1 MTLKD
6 IEPEHLLSWKNKVLE
21 LVDLD
26 IEKLKKKIKRQQ
38 TNPVLKQPEVVD
50 YLMSFQKKF
59 VLTPID
65 KASNNVSIIC
75 KRYYVEVVL
84 KEIGILGSGNE
95 TYEKANRSKE
105 KIVDIK
111 YICYLLFLRLILV
124 KSLLQNVFTI

>member
-1 MTLKD
+1 MYVVSGNSHMYMGIYIQQLYIYVRKLYT
-6 IEPEHLLSWKNKVLE
+6 VLY
-21 LVDLD
+21 
-26 IEKLKKKIKRQQ
+26 IYIYKIKRQQ

-105 KIVDIK
+105 EIVDDNRE
-111 YICYLLFLRLILV
+111 Y
-124 KSLLQNVFTI
+124 S